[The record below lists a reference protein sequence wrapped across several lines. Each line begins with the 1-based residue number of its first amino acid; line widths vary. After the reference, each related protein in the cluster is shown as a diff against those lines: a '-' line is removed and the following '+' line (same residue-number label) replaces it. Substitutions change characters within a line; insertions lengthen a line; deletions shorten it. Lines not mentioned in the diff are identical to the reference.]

1 MKILLCHNYYQQRG
15 GEDESFHAEAALL
28 EAYGHEVY
36 KFTLHN
42 DAIKGM
48 KRRELVVKTLWNP
61 DAYRSIRK
69 MIRALQPDLLHC
81 TNIFPLMSPAVYY
94 AAKAEQLPV
103 IQSLRNYRL
112 LCPGAT
118 LLRQD
123 RICEDCLGKTFAW
136 PGIWHGCYRN
146 SKSASLVV
154 ALAKGLFRLLEA
166 LQSNVDIYFTPS
178 EFARQKFIEG
188 GFHPQKIVVKPNFVF
203 PDPQPGSGGGDFAV
217 FVGRLSREKGIDTL
231 LAAWQKG
238 GLPVPLKIIG
248 DGPLAPKVK
257 EAAAA
262 CPNIH
267 WLGRK
272 PLPAVLDIIGAARCL
287 LLPSIWYETF
297 GRTIIEAYAKGTPV
311 VAANIGAIAEL
322 VQPNRTGFLFP
333 PGNAGELAQKV
344 TKMLA
349 NPHRHRQ
356 MREAARAAFVEKYSA
371 EKNYEMMMAIYEKAL
386 ALNGRPVYRKQP
398 A

>member
-15 GEDESFHAEAALL
+15 GEDESFHAEASLL

-42 DAIKGM
+42 DAIKVM
-48 KRRELVVKTLWNP
+48 RRRELVLKTLWNP

-69 MIRALQPDLLHC
+69 MIRALQPDLIHC

-94 AAKAEQLPV
+94 AAKAEQLPL

-118 LLRQD
+118 LLRED
-123 RICEDCLGKTFAW
+123 RICEDCLGKTIAW

-146 SKSASLVV
+146 SKGASLVV
-154 ALAKGLFRLLEA
+154 ALAKGLFRLMEA

-188 GFHPQKIVVKPNFVF
+188 GFNPQKIMVKPNFVF
-203 PDPQPGSGGGDFAV
+203 PDPQPGTGEGSFAV
-217 FVGRLSREKGIDTL
+217 FVGRLSPEKGIDTL
-231 LAAWQKG
+231 LTAWRTA
-238 GLPVPLKIIG
+238 GLQLPLKIIG
-248 DGPLAPKVK
+248 DGPLAAKVM
-257 EAAAA
+257 EAAATQ
-262 CPNIH
+262 PNIH

-272 PLPAVLDIIGAARCL
+272 PLPAVLEIIGAARCL
-287 LLPSIWYETF
+287 IMPSIWYETF

-311 VAANIGAIAEL
+311 IAANIGAIAEL
-322 VQPNRTGFLFP
+322 VQPGRTGFLFK
-333 PGNAGELAQKV
+333 PGDARELTEKV
-344 TKMLA
+344 TDLLE
-349 NPHRHRQ
+349 NPNRHRQ
-356 MREAARAAFVEKYSA
+356 MRQTARAVFKEKYSA
-371 EKNYEMMMAIYEKAL
+371 EKNYAMIMEIYEKAL
-386 ALNGRPVYRKQP
+386 ALNGRPIYSKQP
-398 A
+398 V